1 MAYQI
6 VVATN
11 NTIQTVNVLGIDL
24 TMNNPGVFKPLYSTI
39 DQATA
44 NLKSLLLT
52 RVGERYNQPTFG
64 SQLLNILFQPVTDTI
79 KIDINEIIN
88 EAVGFWLPYIN
99 IDDIAI
105 VTGFDNPDLPYHIQ
119 ITLTYSVN
127 NYSTNTIT
135 LSATETGTIQI
146 S

>member
-99 IDDIAI
+99 IDDIVI

>member
-79 KIDINEIIN
+79 KIDITEIIN

-99 IDDIAI
+99 IDDIVI